1 MNVEVLEKGIS
12 VASYLEQE
20 KTSEI
25 RHEYHHGNL
34 IPMPGEKKKANI
46 ISGNIYEKIRRPLLQ
61 QGYHTYFH
69 DVKAAVQPGLIYR
82 YPDVMVA
89 PATDKADE
97 YLIFEPALLVE
108 VASSDSLATD
118 RGVKKNEYTRL
129 PSLIYYIIISQEE
142 MLVELYSRIEDVW
155 TFTFFT
161 EPDEV
166 LDLSRLGISL
176 KLSEVYEF
184 VDFTATE

>member
-1 MNVEVLEKGIS
+1 MTVEVLEKGIS
-12 VASYLEQE
+12 VEAYLEQE

-34 IPMPGEKKKANI
+34 FPMPGEKKKANI
-46 ISGNIYEKIRRPLLQ
+46 IGLNIVEKIRRPLLQ

-89 PATDKADE
+89 LATDKADA
-97 YLIFEPALLVE
+97 YLIFEPVLLVE

-118 RGVKKNEYTRL
+118 RGIKKNEYTRL
-129 PSLIYYIIISQEE
+129 PSLNYYLIVSQEE
-142 MLVELYSRIEDVW
+142 MLVELYSRVDDVW

-161 EPDEV
+161 EPDDE
-166 LDLSRLGISL
+166 LDLSRLGIRL

-184 VDFTATE
+184 VDFSAAE